1 MAARGHAGGAMVHSA
16 FHIEPVLK
24 KSAHKITAL
33 DVWGERLVIATDDGL
48 LLLLREQEGAHLVE
62 FEVEE
67 TRQNFSKR
75 PVVQMQVAEPLGV
88 LVSLTLEVVQI
99 NDLSA
104 LEVSSQL
111 LKTRGAH
118 SFTLSLDLSP
128 AVLCVAVRNKL
139 MLFRWGD
146 SGFTEWKEIVL
157 PDIATLHVACGESIC
172 VAAGKRYML
181 LNLFS
186 GAQKEMFDSNSAA
199 PSAHCLPAEGGG
211 GDGGGERRR
220 ELLLGRD
227 NMSVF
232 QDSQGR
238 PSRKYG
244 ITWSEPVYSL
254 LYLEPYILG
263 ILPKVVEVKLLE
275 TQATVQSLSLR
286 ATHVTASS
294 DKTGAFV
301 VANNCVYRLRPVA
314 TSRQVPCRTPIEAPS
329 LSLSLSPESPDRPYF
344 TLYTLH
350 PTPNI

>member
-1 MAARGHAGGAMVHSA
+1 MVHSA

-33 DVWGERLVIATDDGL
+33 DVWGERLVIATDDGV
-48 LLLLREQEGAHLVE
+48 LLLLREQAGAHIVE
-62 FEVEE
+62 FEVQE

-99 NDLSA
+99 NDLAA
-104 LEVSSQL
+104 LEMSSQL

-139 MLFRWGD
+139 LLFRWGD
-146 SGFTEWKEIVL
+146 GSFTEWKEIVL
-157 PDIATLHVACGESIC
+157 PDIATLHVTCGESVC

-181 LNLFS
+181 LDLFT

-199 PSAHCLPAEGGG
+199 PSAHCLPAESSGGG
-211 GDGGGERRR
+211 GGGSSGGGERRR

-232 QDSQGR
+232 QDSLGR

-244 ITWSEPVYSL
+244 ITWSEPASSL

-263 ILPKVVEVKLLE
+263 VLPKVVTHTHTHTNTHTHTQTDTHTHTHTHTKVVEVKLLE
-275 TQATVQSLSLR
+275 TQATVQTLALR

-314 TSRQVPCRTPIEAPS
+314 TNRQV
-329 LSLSLSPESPDRPYF
+329 
-344 TLYTLH
+344 
-350 PTPNI
+350 